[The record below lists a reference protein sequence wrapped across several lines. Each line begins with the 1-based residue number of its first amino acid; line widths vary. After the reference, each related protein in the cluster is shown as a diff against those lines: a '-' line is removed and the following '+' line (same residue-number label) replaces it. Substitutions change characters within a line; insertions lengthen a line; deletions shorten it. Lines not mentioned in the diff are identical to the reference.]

1 MSLASAK
8 EVIAT
13 VASNGPSL
21 LNNLSARQQPGV
33 GGADTAAARRTTLSM
48 LAGKASDR
56 VYRSMMAIQ
65 PDLSAANLRVHPS
78 EATLPMVREM
88 GVRGGVR
95 GSDDEDDDDDA
106 YLAGLAE
113 AAGLDASSGTALRRT
128 RETGVVVQ
136 RESLKR
142 LSAMLSD
149 RRTRNKQRMGA
160 KKMSRLHK
168 KRSKASAA
176 AMSDDDTVSG
186 PDSPLQRSP
195 AGKATRMQSRRDVLA
210 MAES

>member
-1 MSLASAK
+1 MAAERCLWG
-8 EVIAT
+8 EQ
-13 VASNGPSL
+13 
-21 LNNLSARQQPGV
+21 ARLKVTEQNFEEPGF
-33 GGADTAAARRTTLSM
+33 TC
-48 LAGKASDR
+48 
-56 VYRSMMAIQ
+56 
-65 PDLSAANLRVHPS
+65 
-78 EATLPMVREM
+78 
-88 GVRGGVR
+88 
-95 GSDDEDDDDDA
+95 DER
-106 YLAGLAE
+106 LWVTKVMPGGLAE